1 MINVIADADLQKLH
15 TFGLPVRARALVTL
29 TDCKQLPEIL
39 ALPEYAVD
47 QVLWLG
53 GGSNILFCADY
64 PGLVVRMTNR
74 GIQLITEDND
84 RIVVEAAAGE
94 NWHNFV
100 QYTVAQ
106 GWSGLENLSLIPGT
120 VGAAPVQ
127 NIGAYG
133 VEVQS
138 CIAAIH
144 CFDQVSGEWLWLQAE
159 ECHFAY
165 RDSIFKHAQG
175 KRYVITA
182 VQFVLSRSFKPQL
195 HYGDLE
201 QYAKKIAQD
210 QPLNA
215 KIVAQ
220 AVTEIRRQKLPDP
233 RVLGNAGSFFK
244 NPIVNPQA
252 AAVLLSQYPQAP
264 HYPQP
269 DGQVKLAAGWLIEQ
283 CGLKGYQLGGAAV
296 HDRQALVLVNKNNAS
311 ANDVVALAQHI
322 CHQVAQYFQVQLQT
336 EPVWLPHNF
345 QTSSC

>member
-1 MINVIADADLQKLH
+1 M
-15 TFGLPVRARALVTL
+15 
-29 TDCKQLPEIL
+29 
-39 ALPEYAVD
+39 
-47 QVLWLG
+47 
-53 GGSNILFCADY
+53 
-64 PGLVVRMTNR
+64 
-74 GIQLITEDND
+74 
-84 RIVVEAAAGE
+84 
-94 NWHNFV
+94 
-100 QYTVAQ
+100 
-106 GWSGLENLSLIPGT
+106 
-120 VGAAPVQ
+120 
-127 NIGAYG
+127 
-133 VEVQS
+133 
-138 CIAAIH
+138 
-144 CFDQVSGEWLWLQAE
+144 
-159 ECHFAY
+159 
-165 RDSIFKHAQG
+165 
-175 KRYVITA
+175 ITA

-252 AAVLLSQYPQAP
+252 AAVLLGQYPQAP

-269 DGQVKLAAGWLIEQ
+269 NGQVKLAAGWLIEQ

-322 CHQVAQYFQVQLQT
+322 CQQVAQYFQVQLQT
-336 EPVWLPHNF
+336 EPVWLPHHF